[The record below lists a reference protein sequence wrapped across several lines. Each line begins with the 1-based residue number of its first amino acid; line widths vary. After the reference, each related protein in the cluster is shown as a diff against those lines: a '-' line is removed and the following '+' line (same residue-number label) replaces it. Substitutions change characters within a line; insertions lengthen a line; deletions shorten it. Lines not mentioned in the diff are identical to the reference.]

1 MGRGKA
7 GDEMEGGGGA
17 GFKMTDCSHKIC
29 FRFWVSCRAMQN
41 TRKEKKKK
49 KKNGIINEAHSCI
62 AFILTFFSS
71 Y

>member
-1 MGRGKA
+1 MGGGGGGGGVLGRGKA
-7 GDEMEGGGGA
+7 GDEMEGGGGGA

-49 KKNGIINEAHSCI
+49 KKKRDHK
-62 AFILTFFSS
+62 
-71 Y
+71 